1 MMLSLDH
8 HDVNTS
14 RLAGSNFGYTS
25 IEVSRKEANVL
36 RMRLPLPGGYRVV
49 EVQNSLR
56 LLDPRGTLLHEER
69 RGPAAAATLDTR
81 AWQDVWTQVEREL
94 NEEVAALLEDR
105 RLPSKLRRLPQYLRM
120 VSAIA
125 AAPVRARARLERR
138 TLVAGLALAASTAVI
153 AATLLTA
160 PLRIAKSPEQVAPR
174 PSAAAPARSEER
186 RSAQAWHP
194 RSSDAPRQA
203 GIVSRPVKPK
213 PLPTVGYMVN
223 FGEFTN
229 RAAADVMMRLVR
241 SKGQVA
247 YVVRIGS
254 SFHVV
259 TRPYRSLE
267 QAERLANALQEIGLP
282 ARAQIATTP
291 IL

>member
-1 MMLSLDH
+1 MLQ
-8 HDVNTS
+8 
-14 RLAGSNFGYTS
+14 
-25 IEVSRKEANVL
+25 
-36 RMRLPLPGGYRVV
+36 MRLPLPGGYRVV
-49 EVQNSLR
+49 EVENSLR

-69 RGPAAAATLDTR
+69 RGPAAAATLDRR

-105 RLPSKLRRLPQYLRM
+105 RLPSRLRRLPQYLRM

-138 TLVAGLALAASTAVI
+138 TLVAALALAASTAVI

-160 PLRIAKSPEQVAPR
+160 PLRVAKSPEQVAPR
-174 PSAAAPARSEER
+174 PSVAAPARSEER

-194 RSSDAPRQA
+194 RSSGAPPQA
-203 GIVSRPVKPK
+203 GIVSRPAKAAGAVSRPQKR
-213 PLPTVGYMVN
+213 LPTVGYMVN
-223 FGEFTN
+223 FGEFTS
-229 RAAADVMMRLVR
+229 RAEADVMMRLVR
-241 SKGQVA
+241 SKGHVV

-254 SFHVV
+254 SFNVV
-259 TRPYRSLE
+259 TRAYRSLE

-291 IL
+291 I